1 MLILAHNNLLTYS
14 ETFIKQSL
22 IEQPLSINKYF
33 SGQLPKT
40 CWQNNQTELHVA
52 KVSQRSVYLPRPN
65 NQKNVRAYH
74 LNFLKFLSLQLPKLK
89 RAVL

>member
-22 IEQPLSINKYF
+22 IEQTLSTNKYF

-40 CWQNNQTELHVA
+40 CWQNHQTELHVA

-65 NQKNVRAYH
+65 KKKCESLSA
-74 LNFLKFLSLQLPKLK
+74 KFP
-89 RAVL
+89 